1 MFSYTVASGENTADL
16 EVIGFNTGGATLED
30 AEGNALVT
38 SGSIADPTGDLL
50 IDTTAPTVT
59 SVVASGSGISNG
71 SGDQKQSEAITLTV
85 NTSEAITVD
94 TTGGTPALT
103 LNTGDTVNYA
113 SGSGSSALVFT
124 YTIGAGDNVDDL
136 QIVGFALNGGT
147 FRDSAGNDLSTG
159 PIVTNPVGILVVD
172 TTAPSAPVI
181 TAISDDTGT
190 EGDKITS
197 DTSLTISGTGEVGAS
212 VQVSLGG
219 SEVGSAV
226 TVDSDGNWSYTHGST
241 LSAGDHSFTDHD

>member
-1 MFSYTVASGENTADL
+1 M
-16 EVIGFNTGGATLED
+16 
-30 AEGNALVT
+30 
-38 SGSIADPTGDLL
+38 
-50 IDTTAPTVT
+50 PTVT

-147 FRDSAGNDLSTG
+147 FRDAAGNDLSTG
-159 PIVTNPVGILVVD
+159 PIVTNPVGL
-172 TTAPSAPVI
+172 
-181 TAISDDTGT
+181 
-190 EGDKITS
+190 
-197 DTSLTISGTGEVGAS
+197 SLI
-212 VQVSLGG
+212 
-219 SEVGSAV
+219 
-226 TVDSDGNWSYTHGST
+226 HI
-241 LSAGDHSFTDHD
+241 